1 MDDAT
6 GVEVTGVD
14 AEGAVAAGG
23 GVVGSGIGVG
33 VTGVGAAAEG
43 AAGAVATVGKSF
55 ERFELEE
62 VFVDEAEAEADWT
75 EAEADTALL
84 SLRLDDAEIEIVDE
98 LFSVNAL
105 TGKTLF
111 CPAK

>member
-1 MDDAT
+1 MFAAACLASAVLICACSTPIGALISAIRALLSGLDGTSGVDDAT

-62 VFVDEAEAEADWT
+62 VFVDEAEAEAD
-75 EAEADTALL
+75 
-84 SLRLDDAEIEIVDE
+84 
-98 LFSVNAL
+98 
-105 TGKTLF
+105 
-111 CPAK
+111 